1 MRLLILEDEP
11 LAIKGLINIIE
22 KNFANTVEVINQA
35 QSIAEGERV
44 MAEGKRY
51 DLIISDIR
59 LADGLSFD
67 LFKKIDLEVP
77 IIFTTAYDEYA
88 LDAFD
93 HNGVA
98 YVLKPVNETKL
109 VQAIEKVYKWIAE
122 DQREGFINQ
131 EVIQSLESAFRRD
144 AFKKRF
150 LSKVGSRVVIKPT
163 NEISLFYTE
172 NKIVYM
178 KDMENKRYM
187 INHSL
192 DELENSLLDPF
203 QFYRINRSAIVNLEG
218 LVEMKSHENG
228 RLKLSITSS
237 SDDNLIVS
245 RDRVSNFREWINQ

>member
-11 LAIKGLINIIE
+11 LAIQGLTQIIK
-22 KNFANTVEVINQA
+22 KNFTSIEYIDQA
-35 QSIAEGERV
+35 QSIAEGEEV
-44 MAEGKRY
+44 LNEGKSY

-67 LFKKIDLEVP
+67 LFKKIDLDVP

-98 YVLKPVNETKL
+98 YVLKPINEAKL
-109 VQAIEKVYKWIAE
+109 VKSIQKVYQSIAE
-122 DQREGFINQ
+122 DLKQGFVNNDMIR
-131 EVIQSLESAFRRD
+131 SLEKVFKND
-144 AFKKRF
+144 TFKKRF
-150 LSKVGSRVVIKPT
+150 LSKVGNRVVIKPT

-178 KDMENKRYM
+178 KDIDNKRYM

-192 DELENSLLDPF
+192 DELEKEHLDPY
-203 QFYRINRSAIVNLEG
+203 QFYRINRSAIVNLDS
-218 LVEMKSHENG
+218 LVEMKNYENG
-228 RLKLSITSS
+228 RLKLSILAN
-237 SDDNLIVS
+237 SDDHLIVA
-245 RDRVSNFREWINQ
+245 RDRVSDFREWINK